1 MRTDEI
7 SVLIPTFRRPEAL
20 RGCLEALTLQRSRP
34 AQVIVVVRPEDD
46 ESHEVAE
53 AFDGPLALRTVSVSQ
68 PGQVQALNCGLRSV
82 RTPLVAITDDDAR
95 PRVDWIERICEHF
108 ADPTVGAVGGRD
120 AVYWKGQLLDGST
133 KLVGRVQWYGRVIGN
148 HHLSG
153 PAQDVQFLKGA
164 NMSYRRD
171 ALLGF
176 DEQLAGHGAQV
187 CNDMQASLRVHVS
200 GWRVVWDPAVA
211 VDHYP
216 AERLNEDQR
225 LTPIHARDGE
235 SAPQSD
241 LHLALPPAR
250 LASSQRGSFRSPR
263 GEPVCSGVVMLPV
276 AVVRA
281 GSLER
286 PWFGFRANLRGRP
299 HGLLTFIRT
308 RGRPSIPADL
318 TLPAHRHVIP

>member
-1 MRTDEI
+1 M
-7 SVLIPTFRRPEAL
+7 
-20 RGCLEALTLQRSRP
+20 
-34 AQVIVVVRPEDD
+34 
-46 ESHEVAE
+46 AE

-68 PGQVQALNCGLRSV
+68 PGQVQALNCGLTVV

-95 PRVDWIERICEHF
+95 PHVDWIERICEHF

-120 AVYWKGQLLDGST
+120 VVYWEGQLLDGST

-211 VDHYP
+211 VDHFP
-216 AERLNEDQR
+216 AERLDEDKR
-225 LTPIHARDGE
+225 LTPTMRAV
-235 SAPQSD
+235 ANQ
-241 LHLALPPAR
+241 LHNQTYILLS
-250 LASSQRGSFRSPR
+250 LLRGWRR
-263 GEPVCSGVVMLPV
+263 VN
-276 AVVRA
+276 AVLVRA
-281 GSLER
+281 PHREPICSR
-286 PWFGFRANLRGRP
+286 PGDAAACGRAGRVRASDP
-299 HGLLTFIRT
+299 GLDFVPIFTA
-308 RGRPSIPADL
+308 GCMVS
-318 TLPAHRHVIP
+318 